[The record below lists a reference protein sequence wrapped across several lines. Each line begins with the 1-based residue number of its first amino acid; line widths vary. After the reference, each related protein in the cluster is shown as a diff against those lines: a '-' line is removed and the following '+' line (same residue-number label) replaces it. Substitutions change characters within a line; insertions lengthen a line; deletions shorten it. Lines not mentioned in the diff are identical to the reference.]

1 MARRKIKGLGST
13 GSRRMAAVLGLAL
26 GVGLVAAGPASAQV
40 HRGGRDTAQASLAR
54 QLFESA
60 DKATAAGV
68 PGVIVRVDDGHGPV
82 VNIVR
87 QASWSIPDH
96 ALAENDEFRMG
107 SNTKTIIATLVLQL
121 VAEHRVALDD
131 PIQNRLP
138 GAVPNGRNITVRM
151 LLNHTSGLADYA
163 YEPEALALMTGR
175 QTERPTA
182 AQLLAVGTR
191 LPVEFPPGQ
200 GWTYSNTN
208 YIALGLLVEK
218 VTGHSVADLI
228 QHRIAGPLGLRH
240 TYLSTDAPDPADR
253 RFAHGYEP
261 DAAHLAPILPP
272 GTPAGFGFVGPARG
286 ERVDVTGIDQSW
298 DGAAGSIVSTTSDW
312 SRFDKALMSGRLFPK
327 PLLAQMR
334 VTTQEDEENGLNRFY
349 GLGLEEVHTPC
360 GTVWGHDGALPGYRS
375 DNYTDSSGRRTVSVL
390 STTHFGLKT
399 DTAAGT
405 AEDDLVTAAICTM
418 LDKPIPATG

>member
-1 MARRKIKGLGST
+1 MAGKST
-13 GSRRMAAVLGLAL
+13 GFVSRRLRGTATALAL
-26 GVGLVAAGPASAQV
+26 GAGVIAMSGAASASAAAAERPGVAGHSQQLVAAAS
-40 HRGGRDTAQASLAR
+40 R
-54 QLFESA
+54 
-60 DKATAAGV
+60 ATAAGV
-68 PGVIVRVDDGHGPV
+68 PGVIVRVDDGHGPE

-96 ALAENDEFRMG
+96 ALTANDEFRMG
-107 SNTKTIIATLVLQL
+107 SNTKTMTATLVLQL
-121 VAEHRVALDD
+121 VADHRLALDD
-131 PIQNRLP
+131 PIEKRLP

-163 YEPEALALMTGR
+163 YDPEALMLMTGR
-175 QTERPTA
+175 QTEPPTA
-182 AQLLAVGTR
+182 EQLLAMGTS
-191 LPVEFPPGQ
+191 LPVKFPPGQ
-200 GWTYSNTN
+200 GWSYSNTN
-208 YIALGLLVEK
+208 YDALGLLLEK
-218 VTGHSVADLI
+218 ITGQSVADLI

-240 TYLSTDAPDPADR
+240 TYLATGAPDPADR

-298 DGAAGSIVSTTSDW
+298 VGAAGSIVSTTSDW
-312 SRFDKALMSGRLFPK
+312 ARFDKALLSGRLFPK

-334 VTTQEDEENGLNRFY
+334 VTTQEDEANGLNRLY

-375 DNYTDSSGRRTVSVL
+375 DNYTDELGRRTVSVL
-390 STTHFGLKT
+390 ATTHFGLKT
-399 DTAAGT
+399 DAAAGT

-418 LDKPIPATG
+418 FGKPVPASS